1 MSSSGVT
8 PNAAAAVAAG
18 VGADAA
24 VEWRVA
30 YRAGAPGTPAAV
42 VLGESPVWDA
52 AKQALLFVDIE
63 GRRVHRVA
71 WPASNDLQRQ
81 QHTCV
86 SLPWM
91 IGAVGLVAADSGS
104 DSKSASEPSSSS
116 ADRDWSWLA
125 TSAGVHLF
133 CWSSLRSTLLSGP
146 FSSAIDRPDTRLNDC
161 KVGPDGSL
169 FAGTLVTE
177 SNAAKRKG
185 RGHVHLLS
193 ARRFDAM
200 GAVNRLA
207 PEPSSAAAPLVAGA
221 SLSNGLDF
229 LDDDETGQQQLLWVD
244 TALRRVDSFALHGVG
259 GAAAPVTS
267 TSFGGGVA
275 AASHRRVVLAADQWI
290 DPLAGQPLRGDPD
303 GLALD
308 SEGGVWVALNGG
320 GCVVRLCKRSSNNSS
335 CTGRNGDAASEQ
347 QEDGAAAYAVARVIR
362 FPVSKVTSLCF
373 GGAELRSL
381 FVTSAS
387 KGVSMDKEPLAG
399 SVFVVHDVG
408 VAGRL
413 SHGLRGRF
421 SFRGAPNEVVQHQ
434 RVNEDGATIAQP
446 PRAKL

>member
-1 MSSSGVT
+1 
-8 PNAAAAVAAG
+8 
-18 VGADAA
+18 
-24 VEWRVA
+24 
-30 YRAGAPGTPAAV
+30 V

-63 GRRVHRVA
+63 GRRVHQLA
-71 WPASNDLQRQ
+71 WTAAANNDDQQQQQPQRQ

-91 IGAVGLVAADSGS
+91 IGAVGLV
-104 DSKSASEPSSSS
+104 SSSS
-116 ADRDWSWLA
+116 DSDGDTGNSIAARDWSWLA

-133 CWSSLRSTLLSGP
+133 CWSSLRSTLLSGL

-207 PEPSSAAAPLVAGA
+207 VEPSSGAAPLVAGA

-259 GAAAPVTS
+259 VGGAAAAPASS
-267 TSFGGGVA
+267 TSSFGVA
-275 AASHRRVVLAADQWI
+275 AASHRRVALSADQWT
-290 DPLAGQPLRGDPD
+290 DPLTGQPLRGDPD

-320 GCVVRLCKRSSNNSS
+320 GCVVRLCKRSGSSSSSNGHHG
-335 CTGRNGDAASEQ
+335 TTHQHDGD
-347 QEDGAAAYAVARVIR
+347 YAVVRVIR
-362 FPVSKVTSLCF
+362 FPVSKVTSVCF

-387 KGVSMDKEPLAG
+387 KGVSSAKEPLAG
-399 SVFVVHDVG
+399 SVFVVPDVG

-421 SFRGAPNEVVQHQ
+421 SFRGAPNEIVQHQ
-434 RVNEDGATIAQP
+434 RVNEDGTSIAQA